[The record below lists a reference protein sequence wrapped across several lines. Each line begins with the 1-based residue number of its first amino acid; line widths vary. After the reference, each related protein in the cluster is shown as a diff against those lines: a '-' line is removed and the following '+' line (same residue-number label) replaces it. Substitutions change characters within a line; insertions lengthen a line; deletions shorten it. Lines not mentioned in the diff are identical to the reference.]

1 MSSSVSTAD
10 GFVVVTHIYPQQP
23 VHSTSTIG
31 HQQHNTSYAVP
42 GVSCALWK
50 FLKGEPKALGTVEIM
65 IGVIMFLFGIVIARK
80 SEGVVLYSGIMF
92 WGAIIYVIAGSLS
105 VAAEKNLN
113 RCLVK
118 ASLGMNVVSST
129 VAGTAIILHSVDFII
144 ILSSRYGFSDSY
156 YFTHPYEKYQ
166 TTALGINSVM
176 LILAVLEFIVSIY
189 VSAFGCRATCT
200 SSTQPLTVHISGS
213 MPGSMPISTI
223 PVSGLNT
230 SETAHPP
237 PYSFIN
243 SKLEQDQKN

>member
-1 MSSSVSTAD
+1 MSSSVSTTD
-10 GFVVVTHIYPQQP
+10 GFVVVTHVYPKQP

-31 HQQHNTSYAVP
+31 HHQHNTSYAVP
-42 GVSCALWK
+42 GVSCALGK

-65 IGVIMFLFGIVIARK
+65 IGVIMLLFAIVIAIK

-92 WGAIIYVIAGSLS
+92 WGAIIYIIAGSLS

-113 RCLVK
+113 QCLVK
-118 ASLGMNVVSST
+118 ASLGMNIVSSI

-144 ILSSRYGFSDSY
+144 LISGYYNCNGSY
-156 YFTHPYEKYQ
+156 ECFQLEDMYQ
-166 TTALGINSVM
+166 TRALGTNSVM
-176 LILAVLEFIVSIY
+176 LILAVLEAIVSIY

-200 SSTQPLTVHISGS
+200 SSPQPQTLYIPGS
-213 MPGSMPISTI
+213 MPGPMPISTI

-230 SETAHPP
+230 SETTNLP

-243 SKLEQDQKN
+243 SNLEHDQKN